1 MVTAAPPA
9 NPMESRRDE
18 PRSPPAPGRGM
29 GPISCPALFVAA
41 PASGQ
46 GKTTVTAALAR
57 LHARS
62 GRRVRVFKCGPDF
75 LDPQILAAASGHP
88 VYNLDL
94 GMCGEQDAA
103 QRLRQAAQEAELIL
117 VEGVMGLFDGQPSGA
132 DIAIR
137 FGIPVLA
144 VIGAGA
150 MAQTFGAIA
159 HGLASFRPGLPFFGV
174 LANQVGSPRHASML
188 EASLP
193 EGMVWYGAL
202 PKDAEAAL
210 PERHLGLL
218 QAAEIEDLETRLD
231 RLADRLEETGAASL
245 PPPVRFPA
253 AEQADVP
260 RLLAGKTIAAALDAA
275 FGFIYPANTDT
286 LQDLGAELR
295 FFSPLAGDPLPA
307 ADAVWLPG
315 GYPELHAP
323 ILAAR
328 TDLWASLRVHV
339 AAGKPLLAECGG
351 MMALFEALTDRE
363 GKRHTMAG
371 LLPGETQ
378 MRQRLSALGTQTAEL
393 PEGRI
398 SGHTFH
404 YSKAETP
411 LVPLLRAETP
421 DGQAG
426 EAIYRVGR
434 LTASYVHFYFPSN
447 PVAVARIFTP

>member
-1 MVTAAPPA
+1 MVK
-9 NPMESRRDE
+9 
-18 PRSPPAPGRGM
+18 APGRGA
-29 GPISCPALFVAA
+29 GERSISCPALFIAA

-57 LHARS
+57 LHARQ

-75 LDPQILAAASGHP
+75 LDPQILAVASGHP

-94 GMCGEQDAA
+94 GMCGEADAA
-103 QRLRQAAQEAELIL
+103 RRLWQAAGEADLIL

-132 DIAIR
+132 DIAVR

-144 VIGAGA
+144 VISAGA

-159 HGLASFRPGLPFFGV
+159 HGLASFRPGLPFSGV
-174 LANQVGSPRHASML
+174 LANHVGSPRHARML

-193 EGMVWYGAL
+193 QGMVWYGAL
-202 PKDAEAAL
+202 PRDAEAAL

-218 QAAEIEDLETRLD
+218 QAAEIVDLETRLD
-231 RLADRLEETGAASL
+231 RVADRLDETGAARL
-245 PPPVRFPA
+245 PPPVEFA
-253 AEQADVP
+253 ASEQAVVP
-260 RLLAGKTIAAALDAA
+260 QLLAGKTIAIARDAA
-275 FGFIYPANTDT
+275 FGFIYPANVDT
-286 LQDLGAELR
+286 LKILGAEIR
-295 FFSPLAGDPLPA
+295 FFSPLAGDSLPA

-328 TDLWASLRVHV
+328 TDLWGHLRTHV

-351 MMALFEALTDRE
+351 MMTLFEALTDRE
-363 GKRHTMAG
+363 GKRHAMAG
-371 LLPGETQ
+371 LLPGEATMQ
-378 MRQRLSALGTQTAEL
+378 QRLSALGMQTTEL

-404 YSKAETP
+404 YSKSETP
-411 LVPLLRAETP
+411 LTPLLRAETS

-426 EAIYRVGR
+426 EVIYRVGR

-447 PVAVARIFTP
+447 PAAAARILMP